1 MTAASGFTSE
11 DEREYLGLLEAE
23 QTAVEKQRL
32 ALFEQGILY
41 WYLHKSQLDVYRRLR
56 ALPQTSRQRVVEIS
70 RRWGKSVLGVVMAL
84 EDALAVPNGQV
95 LYCAPSLKQASSIIV
110 PLIRDVLMH
119 APAGLVTRTKSEY
132 RWTCANGSAIIL
144 GGFDSASESFRGLR
158 ASAIYCDESG
168 ITDPDE
174 FLYTVRSILF
184 PTLLHS
190 RGLMTHLTTP
200 SPYPAHPLHDE
211 IIPECQATGAH
222 FVRTVYDNP
231 LIDAATIAGMM
242 REVGGEDSVAWRRE
256 FLCQRVIEKESIVVP
271 EFDATMHVSAFEPTH
286 ANYLMATD
294 FGGVRDKTCG
304 LLLAYDFETN
314 TTHFLR
320 EFVADANT
328 GTRDI
333 VAGLLALEPHE
344 IDRIVDAPGQL
355 LIDLNDQHGYFCRQT
370 AKDDWLAQI
379 NTLRTGFSQGRI
391 RVHPR
396 CTFLLATLKA
406 ATFNKQRTDF
416 NRTLA
421 LGHMDAI
428 AAATYGYRSI
438 DKTTNPIPRQRA
450 GLGQWQK
457 HFPDEGLLEAAA
469 LNPWAARKR

>member
-1 MTAASGFTSE
+1 VSARIDPALA
-11 DEREYLGLLEAE
+11 R
-23 QTAVEKQRL
+23 Q
-32 ALFEQGILY
+32 ALFAQGCLH
-41 WYLHKSQLDVYRRLR
+41 WYLHGSQADVYRRLR

-84 EDALAVPNGQV
+84 EDALASPNGQV

-119 APAGLVTRTKSEY
+119 APPGLVTRTKSEY
-132 RWTCANGSAIIL
+132 KWTCSNGSAIIL

-174 FLYTVRSILF
+174 FLYTLRSILM

-190 RGLMTHLTTP
+190 RGPITHLTTP
-200 SPYPAHPLHDE
+200 SPYPSHPLHDE
-211 IIPECQATGAH
+211 IIPECQTAGAH

-231 LIDAATIAGMM
+231 LVDVATIEAMK
-242 REVGGEDSVAWRRE
+242 REVGGEDSDAWKRE
-256 FLCQRVIEKESIVVP
+256 FLCIRVIAKDSIVVP
-271 EFDATMHVSAFEPTH
+271 EFNPQLHIDSCEPVH

-294 FGGVRDKTCG
+294 FGGVRDKTVG
-304 LLLAYDFETN
+304 LLLAYDFERN

-328 GTRDI
+328 GTKDI
-333 VAGLLALEPHE
+333 VAGLLAIEPRPV
-344 IDRIVDAPGQL
+344 DRIVDAPGQL

-379 NTLRTGFSQGRI
+379 NTLRTGFGQGRI

-396 CTFLLATLKA
+396 CTFLIATLKA
-406 ATFNKQRTDF
+406 ATFNKTRTDF
-416 NRTLA
+416 NRTQA

-438 DKTTNPIPRQRA
+438 DRTTNPIPRRVA
-450 GLGQWQK
+450 GPGQWQR
-457 HFPDEGLLEAAA
+457 HVPDEDLLAAAA
-469 LNPWAARKR
+469 LNPWKAKRR

>member
-1 MTAASGFTSE
+1 MNA
-11 DEREYLGLLEAE
+11 DLEYLELLEAE
-23 QTAVEKQRL
+23 AFERQRRWTEAFARGRL
-32 ALFEQGILY
+32 A
-41 WYLHKSQLDVYRRLR
+41 WYLHSSQLDVYKKLR
-56 ALPQTSRQRVVEIS
+56 ALPCVARQRVVEIS

-84 EDALAVPNGQV
+84 EDALGTPNAQI

-110 PLIRDVLMH
+110 PLIRDVLVH
-119 APAGLVTRTKSEY
+119 APQGLVTRTKSEY
-132 RWTCANGSAIIL
+132 RWNCSNGSAIIL

-158 ASAIYCDESG
+158 SSSIYCDESG

-174 FLYTVRSILF
+174 FLYTVRSILL

-190 RGLMTHLTTP
+190 RGPITHLTTP

-211 IIPECQATGAH
+211 IIPECQIAGAH

-231 LIDAATIAGMM
+231 LVDAKTREQFM
-242 REVGGEDSVAWRRE
+242 RDCGGESSVAWRRE
-256 FLCQRVIEKESIVVP
+256 FLCERVIESDSVVVP
-271 EFDATMHVSAFEPTH
+271 EFDPVLHVASDEPLH
-286 ANYLMATD
+286 ANYLVATD
-294 FGGVRDKTCG
+294 FGGIRDKTCG
-304 LLLAYDFETN
+304 LLLAYDFERN

-320 EFVADANT
+320 EFVAGSNT
-328 GTRDI
+328 STCDI
-333 VAGLLALEPHE
+333 VAGLAGIEPPGR
-344 IDRIVDAPGQL
+344 DVPKIVDAPGQL

-379 NTLRTGFSQGRI
+379 NTLRTGFGQGLI

-396 CTFLLATLKA
+396 CEFLIATLKA

-416 NRTLA
+416 NRTHA

-438 DKTTNPIPRQRA
+438 DKLTNPLPRRLPGFGEWQRPIEA
-450 GLGQWQK
+450 
-457 HFPDEGLLEAAA
+457 EELLTAAA
-469 LNPWAARKR
+469 LNPWMAKRR